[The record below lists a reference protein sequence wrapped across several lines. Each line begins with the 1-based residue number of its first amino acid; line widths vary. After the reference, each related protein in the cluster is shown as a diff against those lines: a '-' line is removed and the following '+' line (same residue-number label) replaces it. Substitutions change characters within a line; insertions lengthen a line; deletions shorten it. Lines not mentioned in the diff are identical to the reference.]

1 MPILPVHRT
10 PDVAAAVGGI
20 WRPACA
26 SSWADLFAEH
36 QGHKE
41 RDTRGYF
48 VGSVVIA
55 QNDNAGHH
63 STTVAPAIVSEKW
76 AILS

>member
-1 MPILPVHRT
+1 MLPRLL
-10 PDVAAAVGGI
+10 AASGVPLVLLHGQI
-20 WRPACA
+20 CLWNP
-26 SSWADLFAEH
+26 
-36 QGHKE
+36 QGRKE
-41 RDTRGYF
+41 RNTRGYF